1 MSDLFLNYVWLGPLV
16 WAVLYISDYCF
27 TLTCARL
34 YQGGAREKMVF
45 EGSYEIT
52 PFYQKE
58 VDALRRVSPRFLLM
72 LAISVIWLWW
82 VGQTTAQTSPNFYS
96 FILGALILVQL
107 AVHIRH
113 VRNYFLFRAMLTNAV
128 RGRLEYS
135 RPVLLMGSAMELF
148 TFAVMFAVMAI
159 FTASPFASG
168 GAAGAGWVGIQ
179 HVMLSS
185 KARRAARVA
194 QYRLPL
200 EAVTETAA
208 R

>member
-1 MSDLFLNYVWLGPLV
+1 MAGLFLDYLWLGPMV
-16 WAVLYISDYCF
+16 WAVLYISDYYL

-34 YQGGAREKMVF
+34 YQAGAREKMAF

-52 PFYQKE
+52 PFYQTE
-58 VDALRRVSPRFLLM
+58 IDALRRVSPRFLLM
-72 LAISVIWLWW
+72 LVVSLIWLWW
-82 VGQTTAQTSPNFYS
+82 VGQTTAQTSPTFYS
-96 FILGALILVQL
+96 FILGALFLVEM

-135 RPVLLMGSAMELF
+135 RPVLLMGSAMDLF
-148 TFAVMFAVMAI
+148 AFAVMFAVI
-159 FTASPFASG
+159 GISTASPFASG
-168 GAAGAGWVGIQ
+168 GAVGAAWLGIQ
-179 HVMLSS
+179 HLRLAS

-194 QYRLPL
+194 QFPLPL
-200 EAVTETAA
+200 NAT

>member
-1 MSDLFLNYVWLGPLV
+1 VAGLFLDYLWLGPMV
-16 WAVLYISDYCF
+16 WAVLYISDYYL

-34 YQGGAREKMVF
+34 YQAGAREKMAF

-52 PFYQKE
+52 PFYQTE
-58 VDALRRVSPRFLLM
+58 IDALRRVSPRFLLM
-72 LAISVIWLWW
+72 LVVSLIWLWW
-82 VGQTTAQTSPNFYS
+82 VGQTTAQTSPTFYS
-96 FILGALILVQL
+96 FILGALFLVEM

-135 RPVLLMGSAMELF
+135 RPVLLMGSAMDLF
-148 TFAVMFAVMAI
+148 AFAVMFAVI
-159 FTASPFASG
+159 GISTASPFASG
-168 GAAGAGWVGIQ
+168 GAVGAAWLGIQ
-179 HVMLSS
+179 HLRLAS

-194 QYRLPL
+194 QFPLPL
-200 EAVTETAA
+200 NAT

>member
-1 MSDLFLNYVWLGPLV
+1 ML
-16 WAVLYISDYCF
+16 WAVLYISDYSF

-34 YQGGAREKMVF
+34 YQAGARDKMAF

-58 VDALRRVSPRFLLM
+58 IDSLRRVSPRFLLM
-72 LAISVIWLWW
+72 LVITVIWVWW
-82 VGQTTAQTSPNFYS
+82 VAQTTAQTSPRFYA
-96 FILGALILVQL
+96 FILGALFLVVL

-135 RPVLLMGSAMELF
+135 RPVLLKGSAMELF
-148 TFAVMFAVMAI
+148 AFAVMFAVMAI
-159 FTASPFASG
+159 STASSFASG
-168 GAAGAGWVGIQ
+168 GAVGAGWLGIQ
-179 HVMLSS
+179 HLGLAS
-185 KARRAARVA
+185 KARRAARVG
-194 QYRLPL
+194 QYPLPL
-200 EAVTETAA
+200 EAT